1 MSVNVDKFKRLKG
14 KRKEIGIAAA
24 TSALWI
30 GIIGAVFYIN
40 GPTLPS
46 GGKYVYSVKAAK
58 NIIAGN
64 IIKLSDLKLTKEP
77 VYNKISTSYNKE
89 EPVVGKMAE
98 RNIYKNEDIKK
109 DDIFEYTN
117 NLRPCTLAVSLDT
130 LSDNSITDG
139 DYVDIIV
146 NYKEKGKKPDIIV
159 SKALVSKVVDSTGE
173 PMSSE
178 KASDQKQIPAHL
190 TVLVNS
196 DSILF
201 VEDAKKT
208 ASFDFYKYPYRNTE
222 ASKVTYIPSW
232 DRQVP
237 DTKTISNAVKK

>member
-1 MSVNVDKFKRLKG
+1 MSVNVDKFKRLKS

-30 GIIGAVFYIN
+30 GIIGAAFYIN
-40 GPTLPS
+40 GAALPS

-58 NIIAGN
+58 NIVAGN
-64 IIKLSDLKLTKEP
+64 IIKLSDLKLIKEP
-77 VYNKISTSYNKE
+77 AYNKISTSYNKE
-89 EPVVGKMAE
+89 EPVVGKMTE

-109 DDIFEYTN
+109 DDISEYTN
-117 NLRPCTLAVSLDT
+117 NLRPCTLPVSLDT
-130 LSDNSITDG
+130 LSDNSITAG

-173 PMSSE
+173 PMLSE

-190 TVLVNS
+190 TVLVSS
-196 DSILF
+196 DSILL

-208 ASFDFYKYPYRNTE
+208 ASFDFYKYPSRNTE

-232 DRQVP
+232 DRQAP
-237 DTKTISNAVKK
+237 DTKTISNTVKK